1 MKFMS
6 KKEREGGGGGRVGGN
21 QVASNLIAIALA

>member
-6 KKEREGGGGGRVGGN
+6 KKEREGGGGRVGGN